1 MYFSIQNIISVF
13 TLSLEAI
20 LKLATSIPL
29 LYNQKILLII
39 LKSYFDL
46 KNIDII
52 FRAGPYISQYDTRF
66 IVLIP
71 ELIWLKF

>member
-1 MYFSIQNIISVF
+1 MYFSIQNMISAF
-13 TLSLEAI
+13 TLSLAAI

-29 LYNQKILLII
+29 LLNQKILLII

-52 FRAGPYISQYDTRF
+52 FRAVP
-66 IVLIP
+66 
-71 ELIWLKF
+71 